1 MLKKAHGNSLEL
13 MIKTDQK
20 LTFVNEIW
28 SFLAYF

>member
-1 MLKKAHGNSLEL
+1 MLKKAHENSPQL

-20 LTFVNEIW
+20 LTFVNRKS